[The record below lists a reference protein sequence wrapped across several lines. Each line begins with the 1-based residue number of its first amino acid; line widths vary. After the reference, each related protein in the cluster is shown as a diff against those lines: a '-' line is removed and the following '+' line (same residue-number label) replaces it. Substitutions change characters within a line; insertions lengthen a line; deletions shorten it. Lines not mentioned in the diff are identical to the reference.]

1 MFERKRV
8 IALTDRQQRVMVRG
22 LTDARNGAIRAG
34 KPTED
39 LDEVILMAIDAP
51 TKREKRRADREAR

>member
-8 IALTDRQQRVMVRG
+8 IALTDRQQRVMVRW
-22 LTDARNGAIRAG
+22 LSDARNGAIREG

-39 LDEVILMAIDAP
+39 LDEVILKAINAP

>member
-1 MFERKRV
+1 MFEQKRI
-8 IALTDRQQRVMVRG
+8 IAVTDRQQRVMVRG

-39 LDEVILMAIDAP
+39 LDEVILMTIDAP
-51 TKREKRRADREAR
+51 TKREKRRSDRAAR

>member
-51 TKREKRRADREAR
+51 TKREKRRTDREAR

>member
-1 MFERKRV
+1 MFDQKRI
-8 IALTDRQQRVMVRG
+8 IAMTDRQQRVMVRV
-22 LTDARNGAIRAG
+22 LSDARNGAIRAG

-39 LDEVILMAIDAP
+39 LDEVILMTIDAP

>member
-1 MFERKRV
+1 MFEQKRV
-8 IALTDRQQRVMVRG
+8 ISMTDHQQRVMVRG
-22 LTDARNGAIRAG
+22 LNEARNGAIQEG

-39 LDEVILMAIDAP
+39 LDEVLLMAINAP

>member
-1 MFERKRV
+1 MFEQKRI
-8 IALTDRQQRVMVRG
+8 IAVTDRQQRVMVRG
-22 LTDARNGAIRAG
+22 LTNARNDAIREG

-39 LDEVILMAIDAP
+39 LDEVILLAVDAP

>member
-51 TKREKRRADREAR
+51 T

>member
-51 TKREKRRADREAR
+51 TRREKRRADREAR

>member
-1 MFERKRV
+1 MFEQRRI
-8 IALTDRQQRVMVRG
+8 IAVTDRQQRVMVRG
-22 LTDARNGAIRAG
+22 LTDARNGAIREG

-39 LDEVILMAIDAP
+39 LDEVILMTIDAP

>member
-1 MFERKRV
+1 MFEQKRI
-8 IALTDRQQRVMVRG
+8 IAVTDRQQRIMVRV
-22 LTDARNGAIRAG
+22 LSDARNGAIRAG

-39 LDEVILMAIDAP
+39 LDEVILWAVDAP

>member
-1 MFERKRV
+1 MFEQKRI
-8 IALTDRQQRVMVRG
+8 IAVTDRQQRVMVRV
-22 LTDARNGAIRAG
+22 LSDARNGAIRAG

-39 LDEVILMAIDAP
+39 LDGLILKVIDAP